1 MRQFKHAA
9 LGRMKPC
16 LVCKHPFEP
25 ARPLQRACSPECAI
39 QHAKAKAA
47 TAERKAQAAD
57 RRATK
62 AKLDALRTKP
72 QLVKLAQQ
80 AFNSYIRAR
89 DAGKPCISCGKPLGT
104 QPNTY
109 DCGHYRSIG
118 SAPHLRFAEDNA
130 HGQCKYCNNH
140 LSGNHVAYRQGLLER
155 LGESAVELIERDAT
169 LRKYTHAGLIELA
182 RQYREMARGQRGK
195 NA

>member
-1 MRQFKHAA
+1 
-9 LGRMKPC
+9 MKAC

-89 DAGKPCISCGKPLGT
+89 DAGKPCISCGRPLSSE
-104 QPNTY
+104 PNSH
-109 DCGHYRSIG
+109 DAGHYRSVG
-118 SAPHLRFAEDNA
+118 SAPHLRFAEDNC
-130 HGQCKYCNNH
+130 HSQCRHCNNH
-140 LSGNHVAYRQGLLER
+140 LSGNHVAYRQGLIER
-155 LGESAVELIERDAT
+155 IGLADVERIERDQVV
-169 LRKYTHAGLIELA
+169 RKYTREGLMEIA
-182 RQYREMARGQRGK
+182 RHYRAEARRVLGDRG
-195 NA
+195 AQ

>member
-1 MRQFKHAA
+1 
-9 LGRMKPC
+9 MKAC

-80 AFNSYIRAR
+80 AFNGYIRAR
-89 DAGKPCISCGKPLGT
+89 DAGKPCISCGRPLGT
-104 QPNTY
+104 EPNTY
-109 DCGHYRSIG
+109 DCGHYRSVG
-118 SAPHLRFAEDNA
+118 SAPHMRFVEDNA
-130 HGQCKYCNNH
+130 HGQCKRCNNH
-140 LSGNHVAYRQGLLER
+140 LAGNHVEYRKGLIER
-155 LGESAVELIERDAT
+155 IGLRAAELIESDST
-169 LRKYTHAGLIELA
+169 LRKYSHDGLIEIA
-182 RQYREMARGQRGK
+182 RYYREQARKLGG
-195 NA
+195 